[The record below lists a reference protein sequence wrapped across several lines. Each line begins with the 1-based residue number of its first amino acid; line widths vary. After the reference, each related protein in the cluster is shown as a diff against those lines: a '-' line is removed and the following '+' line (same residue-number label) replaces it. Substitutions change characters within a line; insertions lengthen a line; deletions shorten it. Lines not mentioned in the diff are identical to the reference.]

1 MTDMDLSEIDELLSQ
16 LSEYGSRLM
25 LADKLPSEVCAG
37 LRVVNGD
44 KGPLVLVTEAID
56 NVLDMRLL
64 ASVAEE
70 QDESE

>member
-1 MTDMDLSEIDELLSQ
+1 
-16 LSEYGSRLM
+16 M

>member
-1 MTDMDLSEIDELLSQ
+1 MTDMDLSEIDALLSE

-25 LADKLPSEVCAG
+25 LADKLPREVCAG
-37 LRVVNGD
+37 LRVVNGG

-64 ASVAEE
+64 ASAAD
-70 QDESE
+70 DEGDSE